1 VCRNGRI
8 TCTLVHPNLVP
19 KWVGTRNRL
28 KGHDLALR
36 ISRNA
41 VLKAHVAAL
50 SAAIIFF
57 SQAVR
62 AQDSSPDQ
70 LPHTATLTVNARL
83 VVLDVVVTD
92 KAGNPVTDLKREDFS
107 VFEDG
112 KQQRIASFESPTAH
126 VLPAAMAASSDL
138 NAVFDAAKP
147 AAFGLSPVTV
157 LVLDQLNTQFADSS
171 FSRRSLKDY
180 LTTQPALLA
189 QPTTLLTVY
198 DNHFKLVKAYTRDRD
213 ALLRALAAE
222 PTHRSWNLEQF
233 GSAENGPIM
242 RLDQS
247 LRALEQIAQSTASI
261 PGRKNLIW
269 VGGGFPT
276 LDPTTIDGSEA
287 TEVKDTIQH
296 VTNTLLDAHVTMYAV
311 DPKSMAAGMTE
322 ITDENQA
329 AFAEAVSDSSN
340 GSLSS
345 FNSGEGFDRL
355 APITGGRVIRGM
367 NDISHQIALSVELG
381 KSFYT
386 IGYSP
391 SSNSDA
397 DAKYRHI
404 RVDCKRA
411 GLTLKTRDGYFV
423 ESDRQEKAGEPRTIS
438 YDLSNAA
445 ESTVPLNGLHITV
458 ERSTSVGAPPDSFMV
473 HVGAANLT
481 WKPSDDGSSSA
492 SVAVMSVYLDKKGKM
507 IAHTLHGMTAHA
519 REGVNLHDPA
529 KTADFG
535 FTVDS
540 TKAAKAA
547 TLRFIV
553 RDTGTGRMG
562 SFDMPVK

>member
-1 VCRNGRI
+1 VCRNGPE
-8 TCTLVHPNLVP
+8 TVLQ
-19 KWVGTRNRL
+19 RNCL
-28 KGHDLALR
+28 KGNDLALR
-36 ISRNA
+36 ITRNA
-41 VLKAHVAAL
+41 VVQVQVAAL
-50 SAAIIFF
+50 SATIIFF
-57 SQAVR
+57 SLSAWAQQPQPSQA
-62 AQDSSPDQ
+62 
-70 LPHTATLTVNARL
+70 PHTATLTVTARL

-92 KAGNPVTDLKREDFS
+92 KDGNPVTDLQRSDFT

-112 KQQRIASFESPTAH
+112 KQQRIASFEPPSAH
-126 VLPAAMAASSDL
+126 VLPPALAASADPT
-138 NAVFDAAKP
+138 AVFDAAKP

-171 FSRRSLKDY
+171 FARQSLRDY
-180 LTTQPALLA
+180 LVQQPALLA

-222 PTHRSWNLEQF
+222 PTHKSWMLDAL
-233 GSAENGPIM
+233 GSSENGPIT

-247 LRALEQIAQSTASI
+247 LRALEQIAQSSASI

-276 LDPTTIDGSEA
+276 LDPTTIDGSQA
-287 TEVKDTIQH
+287 TEVKNTIQH
-296 VTNTLLDAHVTMYAV
+296 VTNTLLDAHVTMYAI
-311 DPKSMAAGMTE
+311 DPKSGAAGMTE

-329 AFAEAVSDSSN
+329 AFAEAMSDSSN
-340 GSLSS
+340 GSLASID
-345 FNSGEGFDRL
+345 SGEDFDRL

-367 NDISHQIALSVELG
+367 NNVSHQIALSVELG

-386 IGYSP
+386 IGYTP
-391 SSNSDA
+391 SSSSEA

-404 RVDCKRA
+404 RVDCKRV
-411 GLTLKTRDGYFV
+411 GLTLRTRDGYFV
-423 ESDRQEKAGEPRTIS
+423 EETRQEKAAATIS

-445 ESTVPLNGLHITV
+445 ESTVPLNGLHVAV
-458 ERSTSVGAPPDSFMV
+458 ERSTSVNAPPDSFVV

-481 WKPSDDGSSSA
+481 WKPADDGSSTA
-492 SVAVMSVYLDKKGKM
+492 SVAVMSVYLDKRGKM

-535 FTVDS
+535 FTVEPAA
-540 TKAAKAA
+540 KGAKAA
-547 TLRFIV
+547 TLRFVV

-562 SFDMPVK
+562 SFDLAAK

>member
-1 VCRNGRI
+1 MYSYEFEPPVNTGRK
-8 TCTLVHPNLVP
+8 P
-19 KWVGTRNRL
+19 VGKRNRL

-36 ISRNA
+36 TSRNLA
-41 VLKAHVAAL
+41 VQFHAAAL
-50 SAAIIFF
+50 SAAMILF
-57 SQAVR
+57 AHAAR
-62 AQDSSPDQ
+62 AHQTAPAQ
-70 LPHTATLTVNARL
+70 QPHTATLTVNARL

-92 KAGNPVTDLKREDFS
+92 KAGNPVTDLKREDFT

-112 KQQRIASFESPTAH
+112 KQQRIASFESPAAH
-126 VLPAAMAASSDL
+126 VLPEAMAASSDL
-138 NAVFDAAKP
+138 SVVFDPAKP

-213 ALLRALAAE
+213 ALLRALDAE

-233 GSAENGPIM
+233 GSAENGPII

-247 LRALEQIAQSTASI
+247 LRALEQIAQSSASI

-276 LDPTTIDGSEA
+276 LDPTSIDGSEA
-287 TEVKDTIQH
+287 QEVKDTIQH

-340 GSLSS
+340 GSLAS
-345 FNSGEGFDRL
+345 FDSGEDFDRL
-355 APITGGRVIRGM
+355 APVTGGRVIRGM
-367 NDISHQIALSVELG
+367 NDVSHQIALSVELG

-386 IGYSP
+386 IGYTP
-391 SSNSDA
+391 SSNSEA

-423 ESDRQEKAGEPRTIS
+423 EETRQAKAGATIS

-445 ESTVPLNGLHITV
+445 ESTVPLNGLRVTV
-458 ERSTSVGAPPDSFMV
+458 ERSTSVGAAPESFMV
-473 HVGAANLT
+473 HVGSANLT
-481 WKPSDDGSSSA
+481 WKPSDDGSSAA
-492 SVAVMSVYLDKKGKM
+492 SVAVMSVYLDKNGKM

-529 KTADFG
+529 KTADFA
-535 FTVDS
+535 FTVEPS
-540 TKAAKAA
+540 AKAGKA
-547 TLRFIV
+547 VTLRFIV

-562 SFDMPVK
+562 SFDMPAK

>member
-1 VCRNGRI
+1 
-8 TCTLVHPNLVP
+8 
-19 KWVGTRNRL
+19 
-28 KGHDLALR
+28 LALR
-36 ISRNA
+36 IARN
-41 VLKAHVAAL
+41 VVIRVQVAAL
-50 SAAIIFF
+50 SAAVIFF
-57 SQAVR
+57 SLGTLAQEPAPSQA
-62 AQDSSPDQ
+62 
-70 LPHTATLTVNARL
+70 PHTATLTVTARL

-92 KAGNPVTDLKREDFS
+92 KDGNPVTDLKRSDFT
-107 VFEDG
+107 VLEDG
-112 KQQRIASFESPTAH
+112 KQQRIASFEAPSAH
-126 VLPAAMAASSDL
+126 VLPPEMAASSDPSV
-138 NAVFDAAKP
+138 VFDAAKP

-171 FSRRSLKDY
+171 FARQSLKDY
-180 LTTQPALLA
+180 LSQQPALLA

-198 DNHFKLVKAYTRDRD
+198 DNRFKLVKAYTRDRD

-222 PTHRSWNLEQF
+222 PTHKPWTLDTL
-233 GSAENGPIM
+233 GSSENGPIT

-247 LRALEQIAQSTASI
+247 LRALEQIAQSSAGI

-276 LDPTTIDGSEA
+276 LDPTTIDGPQA
-287 TEVKDTIQH
+287 TEVKNTIQH
-296 VTNTLLDAHVTMYAV
+296 VTNTLLDAHVTMYAI
-311 DPKSMAAGMTE
+311 DPKSGAAGMTE

-329 AFAEAVSDSSN
+329 AFAEAMSDSSN
-340 GSLSS
+340 GSLASI
-345 FNSGEGFDRL
+345 NNGEDFDRL

-367 NDISHQIALSVELG
+367 NNVSHQIALSVELG

-386 IGYSP
+386 IGYTP
-391 SSNSDA
+391 SSSSEA
-397 DAKYRHI
+397 DARYRRI

-423 ESDRQEKAGEPRTIS
+423 EETRQEKAAATIS

-445 ESTVPLNGLHITV
+445 ESTVPLNGLHVVV
-458 ERSTSVGAPPDSFMV
+458 ERSTSVNAPPESFVV
-473 HVGAANLT
+473 HVGSANLT
-481 WKPSDDGSSSA
+481 WKSADDGSSTA
-492 SVAVMSVYLDKKGKM
+492 SVAVMSVYLDKHGKM

-535 FTVDS
+535 FTVEP
-540 TKAAKAA
+540 AAKGEKAA